1 MNGPLDI
8 GVQIWQGCK
17 TQLQD
22 KPTDETVQ
30 ILRTFC
36 DAYQGEILQKCKLSD
51 LLVLNNY
58 EEQINVKIW
67 MTKFSV
73 HIKSVNY
80 VLTNDNA
87 MWSFEAQGPTESRFL
102 LKNQI

>member
-1 MNGPLDI
+1 MLICGGQKYLNMWLRNIWMGPLDI

-58 EEQINVKIW
+58 EEQINVKI
-67 MTKFSV
+67 
-73 HIKSVNY
+73 
-80 VLTNDNA
+80 
-87 MWSFEAQGPTESRFL
+87 
-102 LKNQI
+102 

>member
-1 MNGPLDI
+1 MLICGGQKCLNMCLRNIWMGPLDI

-58 EEQINVKIW
+58 EEQINVKI
-67 MTKFSV
+67 
-73 HIKSVNY
+73 
-80 VLTNDNA
+80 
-87 MWSFEAQGPTESRFL
+87 
-102 LKNQI
+102 

>member
-67 MTKFSV
+67 MTKFAV
-73 HIKSVNY
+73 HVKSLNY
-80 VLTNDNA
+80 VLYTKY
-87 MWSFEAQGPTESRFL
+87 L
-102 LKNQI
+102 QITMQCVVLRARANWE